1 MTAINKYNN
10 SKIYTIRSPLT
21 EQYYIGSTAQLLCK
35 RFSDHK
41 QNYKAYLNG
50 TYQFV
55 TSFKILELGDAYI
68 ELLEEINCDN
78 KNQLQKREGELI
90 RKHKLELVN
99 KFIPCQT
106 PREYYDANKD
116 KISEY
121 KKQYNIQNK
130 DKNAEYH
137 KQLYLDNKIQID
149 EQHRYYYSISKD
161 KKKEYTEANKDKIS
175 ERKKKL
181 LTCDC
186 GSIIQQGDKAKHFRT
201 IKHIDYINSI
211 IPLPINNNITV

>member
-1 MTAINKYNN
+1 MTAINKYNK
-10 SKIYTIRSPLT
+10 SMIYTIRSPSIDK
-21 EQYYIGSTAQLLCK
+21 YYIGSTTQLLCK
-35 RFSDHK
+35 RFGDHK
-41 QNYKAYLNG
+41 INYKGYLNG

-55 TSFKILELGDAYI
+55 TSFKILELGDSYI
-68 ELLEEINCDN
+68 ELLEEINCEN
-78 KNQLQKREGELI
+78 KNQLQKREGEFI
-90 RKHKLELVN
+90 REHKNNCVN
-99 KFIPCQT
+99 KRIEGRT
-106 PREYYDANKD
+106 KKEHHEYH
-116 KISEY
+116 
-121 KKQYNIQNK
+121 KQYNIQNK
-130 DKNAEYH
+130 DKIAEYH

-201 IKHIDYINSI
+201 SKHIDYV
-211 IPLPINNNITV
+211 NNNITV

>member
-1 MTAINKYNN
+1 MAVINKFHN
-10 SKIYTIRSPLT
+10 SKIYTIRSP
-21 EQYYIGSTAQLLCK
+21 QSDKFYIGSTTQTLC
-35 RFSDHK
+35 RRLSNHK
-41 QNYKAYLNG
+41 SRYKAYLNG
-50 TYQFV
+50 TDQFG

-68 ELLEEINCDN
+68 ELLEEINYDN

-99 KFIPCQT
+99 KFIPCQS

-121 KKQYNIQNK
+121 HKQYNIQNK

-161 KKKEYTEANKDKIS
+161 KKKE
-175 ERKKKL
+175 
-181 LTCDC
+181 
-186 GSIIQQGDKAKHFRT
+186 
-201 IKHIDYINSI
+201 
-211 IPLPINNNITV
+211 